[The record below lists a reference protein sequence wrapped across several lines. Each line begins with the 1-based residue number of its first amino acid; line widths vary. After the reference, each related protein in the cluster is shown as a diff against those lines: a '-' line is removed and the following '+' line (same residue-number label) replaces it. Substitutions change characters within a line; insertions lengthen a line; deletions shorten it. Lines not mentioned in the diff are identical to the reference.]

1 MEDRRTRLTK
11 RLIAESLIELIKTK
25 PVDQISVSELCRQA
39 DINRATFYRYYTMPK
54 DIFFDIQNDLRL
66 QYQTVLNGKDGRLD
80 RLTATIHEVRKNRE
94 RAMALNNEV
103 NRSIYSE
110 GPDQIYSS
118 IIFICLQWIAS
129 HQNPEDLFYVL
140 LAGNVPPKLRAYA
153 RYMTSSAMTL
163 WLKNGCDIDDATFAQ
178 MLMGICAT
186 CTSLCP

>member
-54 DIFFDIQNDLRL
+54 DIFFDIKNDLSL

-80 RLTATIHEVRKNRE
+80 RLTAAIHEVRKNRE

-110 GPDQIYSS
+110 SPD
-118 IIFICLQWIAS
+118 
-129 HQNPEDLFYVL
+129 QNPEDLFYVL
-140 LAGNVPPKLRAYA
+140 LAGNVPLKLRAYA

-186 CTSLCP
+186 CTSLCL

>member
-110 GPDQIYSS
+110 GPTRTRKTC
-118 IIFICLQWIAS
+118 FTFC
-129 HQNPEDLFYVL
+129 
-140 LAGNVPPKLRAYA
+140 LRAMCRPSYA
-153 RYMTSSAMTL
+153 
-163 WLKNGCDIDDATFAQ
+163 
-178 MLMGICAT
+178 LMRGI
-186 CTSLCP
+186 

>member
-54 DIFFDIQNDLRL
+54 DIFFDIKNDLSL

-80 RLTATIHEVRKNRE
+80 RLTAAIHEVRKNRE

-103 NRSIYSE
+103 NRSVYSE
-110 GPDQIYSS
+110 SPD
-118 IIFICLQWIAS
+118 
-129 HQNPEDLFYVL
+129 QNPEDLFYVL

-178 MLMGICAT
+178 MLMGICTT

>member
-80 RLTATIHEVRKNRE
+80 RLTAAIHEVRKNRE

-103 NRSIYSE
+103 NRSVY
-110 GPDQIYSS
+110 Y
-118 IIFICLQWIAS
+118 
-129 HQNPEDLFYVL
+129 
-140 LAGNVPPKLRAYA
+140 
-153 RYMTSSAMTL
+153 
-163 WLKNGCDIDDATFAQ
+163 
-178 MLMGICAT
+178 
-186 CTSLCP
+186 